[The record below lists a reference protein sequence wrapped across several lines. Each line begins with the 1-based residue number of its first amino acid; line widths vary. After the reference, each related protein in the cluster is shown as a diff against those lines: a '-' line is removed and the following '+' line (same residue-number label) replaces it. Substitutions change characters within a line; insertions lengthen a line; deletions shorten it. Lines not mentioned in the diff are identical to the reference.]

1 MCIADIFAHKKAGHE
16 TPQSSAQL
24 SIVISTSIGNF
35 LTDIW
40 YNIFMKLND
49 VMKDSKIK
57 IHANINGHGIL
68 LITKA
73 EIGVRDGLL
82 VDSLTYFDE
91 DLIFRDP
98 VKIVAINKR
107 DGRAYEFESQSIGPV
122 ETRYGKF
129 HLIRCPEEGAPVNR
143 RHAERYDIDKLGV
156 IKINRG
162 RDIRN
167 ALIYDISMKG
177 VSFILDQD
185 AVAKVGDHI
194 SASFRYDPT
203 YFHFYSCEATVV
215 RSFKIDDQPAIG
227 CSINSMGADL
237 VTLISNKRREK
248 AGFPV
253 DDMLGLSR
261 SSDDD
266 IASGDKIPVN
276 YAPPVE
282 NTPQVVRANASR
294 YELPME
300 EKAVKEKPPATSR
313 PLLSRP
319 AVEVHEPEIEYLSP
333 EEAADLIPERSTSEI
348 IREKLSEENDI
359 SSQQESSI
367 SAEDNLYLEEL
378 RSIED
383 RSPKKVLTQKEEKEP
398 AYMPVP
404 PEVDPAKTLA
414 NAANAAKSR
423 VHLPQES
430 QSRGFAIDEDLL
442 SIRRDDGFLTPD
454 QIADIIEL
462 ERISKNS

>member
-1 MCIADIFAHKKAGHE
+1 
-16 TPQSSAQL
+16 
-24 SIVISTSIGNF
+24 
-35 LTDIW
+35 
-40 YNIFMKLND
+40 MKLND

-91 DLIFRDP
+91 DLIFREP
-98 VKIVAINKR
+98 TKIVAINKR
-107 DGRAYEFESQSIGPV
+107 DGRTYEFESQSIGPV
-122 ETRYGKF
+122 DTRYGKF

-167 ALIYDISMKG
+167 AHVYDISMKG
-177 VSFILDQD
+177 IAFILDNE
-185 AVAKVGDHI
+185 ANPKVGDHV

-215 RSFKIDDQPAIG
+215 RVFMIDNQLAIG

-237 VTLISNKRREK
+237 ITLISNKRREK

-253 DDMLGLSR
+253 DDMLGIEK

-276 YAPPVE
+276 YSIPVE
-282 NTPQVVRANASR
+282 NTPQVIKTKASK
-294 YELPME
+294 YELLPE
-300 EKAVKEKPPATSR
+300 D
-313 PLLSRP
+313 
-319 AVEVHEPEIEYLSP
+319 EPDVEYLSP
-333 EEAADLIPERSTSEI
+333 EEAADLIPDRSDTEI
-348 IREKLSEENDI
+348 MEAKLSQIEAEEEIPELPPVDD
-359 SSQQESSI
+359 S
-367 SAEDNLYLEEL
+367 YLEEL

-383 RSPKKVLTQKEEKEP
+383 RTPGREPKKELTQKEEKEL

-414 NAANAAKSR
+414 NAANAAKAKA
-423 VHLPQES
+423 HLPKERV
-430 QSRGFAIDEDLL
+430 SRGFAIDENLL

-462 ERISKNS
+462 ERISKS

>member
-1 MCIADIFAHKKAGHE
+1 
-16 TPQSSAQL
+16 
-24 SIVISTSIGNF
+24 
-35 LTDIW
+35 
-40 YNIFMKLND
+40 MKLND

-91 DLIFRDP
+91 DLIFREP
-98 VKIVAINKR
+98 TKIVAINKR
-107 DGRAYEFESQSIGPV
+107 DGRTYEFESQSIGPV
-122 ETRYGKF
+122 DTRYGKF

-167 ALIYDISMKG
+167 AHVYDISMKG
-177 VSFILDQD
+177 VAFILDNE
-185 AVAKVGDHI
+185 ANPKVGDHV

-215 RSFKIDDQPAIG
+215 RVFMIDNQLAIG

-253 DDMLGLSR
+253 DDMLGIEK

-276 YAPPVE
+276 YSFPVE
-282 NTPQVVRANASR
+282 NTPQVIKTKASK
-294 YELPME
+294 YELLPE
-300 EKAVKEKPPATSR
+300 N
-313 PLLSRP
+313 
-319 AVEVHEPEIEYLSP
+319 EPDVEYLSP
-333 EEAADLIPERSTSEI
+333 EEAADLIPDRSDTEI
-348 IREKLSEENDI
+348 MEAKLSQIEAEEEIPELPPVDD
-359 SSQQESSI
+359 S
-367 SAEDNLYLEEL
+367 YLEEL

-383 RSPKKVLTQKEEKEP
+383 RTPGREPKKEIAPKREVTEKKEP

-414 NAANAAKSR
+414 NAANAAKAK
-423 VHLPQES
+423 VHLPKERI
-430 QSRGFAIDEDLL
+430 SRGFAIDEDLL

-462 ERISKNS
+462 ERISKS